1 MEHYRI
7 AVGLSS
13 PALQTVSETPRY
25 SVETRQ
31 AKSAKQSEHS
41 LMMRKAIL
49 GIDDDENVKK
59 ARVPSAPLG
68 RYCINFVDTGT
79 KVRYWSKSSHSTTQS
94 QLSDLQPNLEAKVAG
109 FKIFDKIL

>member
-13 PALQTVSETPRY
+13 PALQAVSERPQY
-25 SVETRQ
+25 SIETRQ

-41 LMMRKAIL
+41 LMIRKAVL
-49 GIDDDENVKK
+49 GIDDDVENLKK

-68 RYCINFVDTGT
+68 KYCDHSLINNIF
-79 KVRYWSKSSHSTTQS
+79 ST
-94 QLSDLQPNLEAKVAG
+94 
-109 FKIFDKIL
+109 